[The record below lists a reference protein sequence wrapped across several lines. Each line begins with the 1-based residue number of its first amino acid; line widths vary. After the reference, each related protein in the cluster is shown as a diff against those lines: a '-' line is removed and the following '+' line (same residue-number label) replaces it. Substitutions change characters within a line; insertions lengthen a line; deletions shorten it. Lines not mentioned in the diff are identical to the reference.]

1 MNKKELIDKIASE
14 KDDRI
19 MVSHLLDIDF
29 RANEKGIVLYGDFLD
44 LNRASMIE
52 SAGKYFSCNIHFF
65 GGYDEAERKVVY
77 FVPDGCEPNYQ
88 DLCLLASDIAAPLSH
103 REVLGSL
110 MSLGI
115 DRKLVG
121 DILISDG
128 MVQII
133 AKKEISGFI
142 VQNFLRAGR
151 VRLSFETED
160 IENLKMPE
168 KTVKEITG
176 TIKTLRLDSV
186 ISLAFG
192 VSRSS
197 AKEFINASKVFVND
211 KNILKSDFAVK
222 EGDKLTLRGKGKA
235 FLKEVGDL
243 SRKERIFVTIEKYI

>member
-1 MNKKELIDKIASE
+1 MNKRELIDKIASE
-14 KDDRI
+14 KDDKI

-29 RANEKGIVLYGDFLD
+29 RANEKGIVLSGDFLD
-44 LNRASMIE
+44 LNRASVMADAE
-52 SAGKYFSCNIHFF
+52 KYFSCNLHFF
-65 GGYDEAERKVVY
+65 GGFDDAERKVIY
-77 FVPDGCEPNYQ
+77 FVPDGTDPEYK
-88 DLCLLASDIAAPLSH
+88 DLCLLSSSASAPLSH

-115 DRKLVG
+115 DRKLIG
-121 DILISDG
+121 DILISEKQ
-128 MVQII
+128 VQII

-151 VRLSFETED
+151 VKLSFEECS
-160 IENLKMPE
+160 IEELEAPE
-168 KTVKEITG
+168 KNTKEITG

-186 ISLAFG
+186 VALAFG
-192 VSRSS
+192 LSRSS

-211 KNILKSDFAVK
+211 KNILKSDFPVK

-243 SRKERIFVTIEKYI
+243 SRKERIFRK

>member
-1 MNKKELIDKIASE
+1 MNKRELIDKIATE

-29 RANEKGIVLYGDFLD
+29 RANEKGIVLSGDFLD
-44 LNRASMIE
+44 LNRASVI
-52 SAGKYFSCNIHFF
+52 ADADKYFSCDLYFF
-65 GGYDEAERKVVY
+65 GGYDEAERKVIY
-77 FVPDGCEPNYQ
+77 FVPEGAEPEYR
-88 DLCLLASDIAAPLSH
+88 DLCLLTSAIFAPLNH

-128 MVQII
+128 KVQII
-133 AKKEISGFI
+133 AKKEISSFI
-142 VQNFLRAGR
+142 IQNFLRAGR
-151 VRLSFETED
+151 VKLSFEVSD
-160 IENLKMPE
+160 IENMEAPE
-168 KTVKEITG
+168 KNTKEIAG

-186 ISLAFG
+186 VALAFG
-192 VSRSS
+192 LSRSS

-211 KNILKSDFAVK
+211 KNILKSDFPIK

-235 FLKEVGDL
+235 FLKEVGDFTK
-243 SRKERIFVTIEKYI
+243 KERIFVTIERYI

>member
-14 KDDRI
+14 KEDKI
-19 MVSHLLDIDF
+19 LVSHLLDIDF
-29 RANEKGIVLYGDFLD
+29 RANEKGIVLFGDFLD
-44 LNRASMIE
+44 LNRASTLSDAE
-52 SAGKYFSCNIHFF
+52 KYFSCNLHFF
-65 GGYDEAERKVVY
+65 GGYADAERKVIY
-77 FVPDGCEPNYQ
+77 FVPEGKEPVYT
-88 DLCLLASDIAAPLSH
+88 DLCLLTSSVSAPLGH

-115 DRKLVG
+115 DRKLIG
-121 DILISDG
+121 DILISEKQ
-128 MVQII
+128 VQII

-151 VRLSFETED
+151 VKLSFEVSD
-160 IENLKMPE
+160 VQNLLPPE
-168 KTVKEITG
+168 KNIKEITG

-192 VSRSS
+192 ISRSS
-197 AKEFINASKVFVND
+197 AKEFIGASKVFVND
-211 KNILKSDFAVK
+211 KNILKSDFSVK

-243 SRKERIFVTIEKYI
+243 SRKERIFVTIEKYV

>member
-1 MNKKELIDKIASE
+1 MNKRELIDKIASE
-14 KDDRI
+14 KDDKI

-29 RANEKGIVLYGDFLD
+29 RANEKGIVLSGDFLD
-44 LNRASMIE
+44 LNRASAIADAE
-52 SAGKYFSCNIHFF
+52 KYFSCNLHFF
-65 GGYDEAERKVVY
+65 GGFDEAERKVIY
-77 FVPDGCEPNYQ
+77 FVPYGSEPEYK
-88 DLCLLASDIAAPLSH
+88 DLCILTSSISAPLGH

-121 DILISDG
+121 DILISHRK
-128 MVQII
+128 VQIV

-151 VRLSFETED
+151 VKLSFEAGD
-160 IENLKMPE
+160 IEELETPE
-168 KTVKEITG
+168 KNTKEIAG

-186 ISLAFG
+186 VALAFG
-192 VSRSS
+192 LSRSS

-211 KNILKSDFAVK
+211 KNILKSDFPIK

-243 SRKERIFVTIEKYI
+243 TKKERIFVTIEKYI